1 MIILPLSSPPIVHCL
16 ASLRG
21 WGPLGE
27 SPLGLSVRAEEC
39 THVYTRVYTRVHKSV
54 HVGTQR
60 PSRDTLKYR
69 GIEHASVP
77 SAKGFQWGDN
87 ILSPRGII
95 YSPPLLT
102 FLSERVIAESG
113 SGQ

>member
-1 MIILPLSSPPIVHCL
+1 M
-16 ASLRG
+16 
-21 WGPLGE
+21 
-27 SPLGLSVRAEEC
+27 
-39 THVYTRVYTRVHKSV
+39 YTRVYTRVHKSV

-60 PSRDTLKYR
+60 PSQDTLKCR
-69 GIEHASVP
+69 DIEHAPVP
-77 SAKGFQWGDN
+77 SAKGFLWGDN

-102 FLSERVIAESG
+102 FLSERMVAESG